1 MHLPA
6 NNFVHP
12 NIGKETGIDRRVCVC
27 NGRPQFTTHKV
38 PVEESVPPD
47 TGSSNRNSG
56 LVLATKFRPE
66 IHGQIDVRSV
76 GKGGRET
83 RIEATI
89 VDIASIDFYDHSVH

>member
-1 MHLPA
+1 M
-6 NNFVHP
+6 
-12 NIGKETGIDRRVCVC
+12 
-27 NGRPQFTTHKV
+27 
-38 PVEESVPPD
+38 EESVPPD
-47 TGSSNRNSG
+47 TGSSNRNSE

-76 GKGGRET
+76 GIGGRET